1 MRILTLAAAPA
12 FLVLIACSD
21 EPGAVARNV
30 SGELLPTQGGSGA
43 AALPTDAPQY
53 LASAASG
60 DQYEIQSSRLVEEAR
75 PDPNV
80 RQFAQMM
87 IQHHTRTTQTLT
99 AAAKSAGN
107 TPPPP
112 ALLPKHAMLIEQ
124 LRAQQGPARQAAYL
138 QQQRQAHEEALAL
151 HQAYAERGD
160 TPALR
165 QAAQAAVPIVQQHLV
180 QLQELSS
187 AR

>member
-1 MRILTLAAAPA
+1 MRILPLAAVPA
-12 FLVLIACSD
+12 ILLLLACSD
-21 EPGAVARNV
+21 EPGVVARNV
-30 SGELLPTQGGSGA
+30 SGDLLPTQGGSGQ

-53 LASAASG
+53 LANAGSS
-60 DQYEIQSSRLVEEAR
+60 DQYEIQSSRLVSEAR
-75 PDPNV
+75 PDPKV

-87 IQHHTRTTQTLT
+87 VQHHTRTTQTLT
-99 AAAKSAGN
+99 AAARSAGI

-112 ALLPKHAMLIEQ
+112 ALLPKHAQMIEQ

-151 HQAYAERGD
+151 HQAYAEGGD

-165 QAAQAAVPIVQQHLV
+165 QAAQGAVPIVQQHLV
-180 QLQELSS
+180 QLQELSA